1 MSDTANLGDSVFF
14 AARSATFRTV
24 FRCLRASTLTN
35 AEIRALLN
43 REEEFDAIGGWDFS
57 SLSLHSLRVLQEVL
71 AKIAEDPVAAS
82 SHWNPERRPIFVSD
96 IEKCRRNLDD
106 RIRWSEGRS

>member
-1 MSDTANLGDSVFF
+1 M
-14 AARSATFRTV
+14 
-24 FRCLRASTLTN
+24 TN
-35 AEIRALLN
+35 TEIRALLD

-57 SLSLHSLRVLQEVL
+57 SLSLQSLRDLRDVL
-71 AKIAEDPVAAS
+71 ARIAEDPVAAS

-96 IEKCRRNLDD
+96 LEKFRRNLDD